1 VDQRPVRILEIRD
14 ATPIRTDPRE
24 ASPLSSAERV
34 AELDVLRGI
43 ALFGVFLMNFVPFA
57 GAGVMAT
64 EEQLL
69 SLPTAGF
76 DFALRSVL
84 EWLVQDKANSIFA
97 FLFGLGFYLQMTRL
111 EARGA
116 DFERIYRRRLFVLL
130 IIGAI
135 HNTFF
140 WAWDILHLYALAG
153 FLLLAFRQASDRTL
167 VVAGLL
173 LAVFGRTALKTML
186 EFSVGDGGGD
196 GFALYS
202 DEAALIRQGLS
213 EGGSYFGLA
222 AHFLDVTMSD
232 YVLTGFITGWLFYA
246 LGRFFLGAWVGRYG
260 WIQNSAQ
267 FAPQWRRLMRWALPV
282 GLCSE
287 GAAVMLMDAGW
298 LPEFA
303 HRELVGWAVHLL
315 AAPVLAAGYVAAIIV
330 ALQGRV
336 IRRLLAPFAYAGR
349 MALTNYLTQS
359 AVYALVLFGVGPG
372 LALAGRIG
380 TCAVFGITVG
390 VYALQILASRWWLG
404 RFEYGP
410 VEWVWRALTY
420 GTLPAMKKGS
430 DPIS

>member
-1 VDQRPVRILEIRD
+1 MDGRPVRVLETRD
-14 ATPIRTDPRE
+14 ATPLATGLRE
-24 ASPLSSAERV
+24 AAPLSSAERV

-84 EWLVQDKANSIFA
+84 EWFVQDKANSIFA

-111 EARGA
+111 EARGV

-135 HNTFF
+135 HNTFL
-140 WAWDILHLYALAG
+140 WSWDILHLYALAG

-167 VVAGLL
+167 VIAGLA

-186 EFSVGDGGGD
+186 EFSVDAGDGE

-202 DEAALIRQGLS
+202 DQAALIRQGLS
-213 EGGSYFGLA
+213 ESGSYFGLA

-246 LGRFFLGAWVGRYG
+246 LGRFFLGAWVGRHG

-267 FAPQWRRLMRWALPV
+267 FASQWRRLMRWALPV
-282 GLCSE
+282 GLCGE
-287 GAAVMLMDAGW
+287 GVAVMLMDAGW
-298 LPEFA
+298 VPEFA

-315 AAPVLAAGYVAAIIV
+315 AAPVLATGYVAAIIV
-330 ALQGRV
+330 GLQGRV
-336 IRRLLAPFAYAGR
+336 VRRLLAPFAYAGR

-359 AVYALVLFGVGPG
+359 FVFAFVLFGVGPG
-372 LALAGRIG
+372 LALAGKIG
-380 TCAVFGITVG
+380 TTTVLCIVVAVFAAQV
-390 VYALQILASRWWLG
+390 LLSWLWLRWF
-404 RFEYGP
+404 RFGP
-410 VEWVWRALTY
+410 MEWVWRTLTY
-420 GTLPAMKKGS
+420 GKRPQGG
-430 DPIS
+430 P